1 MQLTELNYSS
11 VKTNF
16 AFRKDN
22 SLALQASSTE
32 NLKLNSE
39 VYKFE
44 ITLTAESLGL
54 GKSAFVDPTKPIVIN
69 LHFCQSQLQVS
80 HKISIKEIKTIR
92 PPQEIIQDLVQALTD
107 VMQDPGNKSV
117 SYVLDSEA
125 VQSLI
130 QSDSKMAK
138 LFSELVMVM
147 ASINLMKRLN
157 ESSNDYV
164 IFLSGKGQ
172 PYLDV
177 KEEVDAEGIFQSYEF
192 KISILPPHTE
202 TPPSVPEINT
212 PESGR
217 VIVAQ
222 DAATI
227 PV

>member
-69 LHFCQSQLQVS
+69 LHFSQSQLQVS

-130 QSDSKMAK
+130 QSDSKMA
-138 LFSELVMVM
+138 
-147 ASINLMKRLN
+147 INLMKRLN